1 MIPFVKPEASE
12 LPHSI
17 SVCEWGQ
24 HTGAC
29 SVETKSRGRRG
40 ILPPLR
46 FLYTTGMRPLSRS
59 SGQGFCPSS
68 QTIWLVDR
76 HILQELKMPFP
87 PGSSF

>member
-29 SVETKSRGRRG
+29 SVETQVEAGGESC
-40 ILPPLR
+40 LP
-46 FLYTTGMRPLSRS
+46 
-59 SGQGFCPSS
+59 
-68 QTIWLVDR
+68 
-76 HILQELKMPFP
+76 
-87 PGSSF
+87 